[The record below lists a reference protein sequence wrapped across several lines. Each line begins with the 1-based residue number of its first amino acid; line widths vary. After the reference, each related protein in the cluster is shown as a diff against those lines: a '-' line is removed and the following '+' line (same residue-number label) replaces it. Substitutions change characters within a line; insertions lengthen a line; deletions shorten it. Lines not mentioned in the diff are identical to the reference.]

1 MKTLKTYE
9 EPTIMLTQINLNDVI
24 CVSVIEE
31 DKDVIMPDNG
41 GDWSSFTSSK

>member
-1 MKTLKTYE
+1 MKKYE
-9 EPTIMLTQINLNDVI
+9 EPIIVLTQINFNDVI